1 MLKIFNL
8 SRVKVAKMEYSFIP
22 VLIYGFMW
30 INGYLSGVNATP
42 GWFKKTANPK
52 FGLKDL

>member
-22 VLIYGFMW
+22 VLLYGFMW
-30 INGYLSGVNATP
+30 MNGYLSGVTATP
-42 GWFKKTANPK
+42 GGSKRLRIRSL
-52 FGLKDL
+52 G